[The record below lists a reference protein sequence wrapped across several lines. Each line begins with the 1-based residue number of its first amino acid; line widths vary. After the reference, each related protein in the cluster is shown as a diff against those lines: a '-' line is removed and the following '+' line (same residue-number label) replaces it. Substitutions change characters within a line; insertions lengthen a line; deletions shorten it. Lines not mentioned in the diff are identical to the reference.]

1 MSGITP
7 LIDSLLHQVLGKR
20 VDTPAAKDVNA
31 PVKPIDPG
39 RGPNALHSDSRL
51 DARSTAGQTAP
62 LTRHSGLPGQP
73 LASPGGESAAPSSQT
88 RLSASAERIADLLL
102 RYPAPEQTLRSSR
115 PLLSTPFT
123 PLAAG
128 TAAASTAAGAGADA
142 GTTTSAASA
151 SATGVP
157 LATAATL
164 RSSASSAAAARL
176 AQHLEG
182 TIRDSGLFYEAHL
195 GRWMKGEIGREQLAR
210 EPQMWLTLRFTPL
223 ARAPG
228 GPPGALHGSG
238 AVGTASG
245 MATTSGGAPWR
256 ATLPAGFV
264 PQGSPLTAGPLGA
277 TTTAI
282 LGANAAADGA
292 PGTGSDPRPPG
303 TASGPHA
310 LSQNSVSQASLAH
323 PAASM
328 ATAEALSESL
338 APLVR
343 HQLELLAAP
352 LLRWEGDVWSGLF
365 MALLIQPLQRDE
377 RGGGHPHGHDD
388 GNAAP
393 DDEPGWR
400 SELSLDVAGLGRLDV
415 VAMMGDTRL
424 SLTLAARDTVVRE
437 RLDGQLDSL
446 RKRLEGHGFHS
457 VVLSVVERHDEEPS

>member
-1 MSGITP
+1 VSGITP

-73 LASPGGESAAPSSQT
+73 LAPPGSESAAPSSQT
-88 RLSASAERIADLLL
+88 RLSASAQRIADLLL
-102 RYPAPEQTLRSSR
+102 HYPAPEQTLRSSR
-115 PLLSTPFT
+115 PLLSAPFT

-128 TAAASTAAGAGADA
+128 KAAASTTAGADA

-151 SATGVP
+151 SATGAS
-157 LATAATL
+157 LATTAML

-195 GRWMKGEIGREQLAR
+195 GRWLKGEIGREQLAR

-223 ARAPG
+223 ARSLG
-228 GPPGALHGSG
+228 GSPGALHGLG
-238 AVGTASG
+238 GVGTAPD
-245 MATTSGGAPWR
+245 MATTNGGAPWR

-277 TTTAI
+277 TTTAM

-292 PGTGSDPRPPG
+292 PDTGSDPRPGG
-303 TASGPHA
+303 TAPGSHA
-310 LSQNSVSQASLAH
+310 LSHNSVSQATLAH
-323 PAASM
+323 PAVSM

-388 GNAAP
+388 GNATP

-415 VAMMGDTRL
+415 VAQMGDTQL
-424 SLTLAARDTVVRE
+424 SLTLAARDAEVRE

-457 VVLSVVERHDEEPS
+457 VVLSVVERHDEEST